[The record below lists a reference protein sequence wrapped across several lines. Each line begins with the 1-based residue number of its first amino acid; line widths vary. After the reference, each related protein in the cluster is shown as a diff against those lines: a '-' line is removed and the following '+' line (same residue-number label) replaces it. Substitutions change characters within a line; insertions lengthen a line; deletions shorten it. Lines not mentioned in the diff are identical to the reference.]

1 MVECITMRWRAE
13 KSRSTLVQVRRP
25 VLVIILAL
33 AFGAARPV
41 SASAVVPLGP
51 GPNASTSSTPTFSWQ
66 LERGETAWTLE
77 LSPNPAPGENG
88 GFTDDIAKRM
98 VLLAETQTSYAVG
111 TRDPLSAGDWYWHV
125 SAFGPLLD
133 FRWSPTN
140 RIHVPD
146 EPIRLRSFHLTVLQC
161 IRQLTVD
168 FAYSDNSAGQPA
180 TYRLEFRRSRRGRL
194 VTSVGGRA
202 EGGHVFR
209 AFGIPRR
216 LRRGR
221 YYARLRLRDAGKH
234 VARSRFRRVRIGRC

>member
-1 MVECITMRWRAE
+1 MRWRAG
-13 KSRSTLVQVRRP
+13 KGRPTLGQVRRP
-25 VLVIILAL
+25 VLAIILAL
-33 AFGAARPV
+33 AFGAVIP
-41 SASAVVPLGP
+41 ASATAVVLLGP

-66 LERGETAWTLE
+66 LERGETSWTLE
-77 LSPNPAPGENG
+77 LSPNPGPGENG
-88 GFTDDIAKRM
+88 GFTDDIAKRT

-111 TRDPLSAGDWYWHV
+111 TRDPLFAGSWYWHV
-125 SAFGPLLD
+125 SAFGPLLE
-133 FRWSPTN
+133 FRWSPTR

-146 EPIRLRSFHLTVLQC
+146 EPIRLRSFHLTVFQC
-161 IRQLTVD
+161 IRQLSVD
-168 FAYSDNSAGQPA
+168 FAYSDNSAGQPV

-202 EGGHVFR
+202 EGGQVFKSFR
-209 AFGIPRR
+209 FPRK